1 LTWRSR
7 ILLTLKEIIMK
18 HIHRT
23 VIAAA
28 VGATLFAGSLTVFAA
43 DVQLPPEQ
51 RQGNVTYVTGGI
63 GSDEWHAFE
72 RAEAQYPLTL
82 EFAKQAQPRA
92 EFLSDIQVVIQ
103 DMKGNEVLNTT
114 AQGPFLLAN
123 LPQGA
128 YKVSARYAGQTKQ
141 STVRVDNAAHRRVVF
156 EWA

>member
-1 LTWRSR
+1 MR
-7 ILLTLKEIIMK
+7 

-23 VIAAA
+23 LIAVA
-28 VGATLFAGSLTVFAA
+28 VATTFFAGPLASFAA

-51 RQGNVTYVTGGI
+51 RQGQVTFVTGGV

-72 RAEAQYPLTL
+72 RAQNQYPLTL

-92 EFLSDIQVVIQ
+92 EFLSDVQVVIQ

-114 AQGPFLLAN
+114 TQGPFLLAN
-123 LPQGA
+123 LPQGE
-128 YKVSARYAGQTKQ
+128 YRVTARYEGNTRQ
-141 STVRVDNAAHRRVVF
+141 STVKVDRASHRRVIF

>member
-1 LTWRSR
+1 MRHIR
-7 ILLTLKEIIMK
+7 RTL
-18 HIHRT
+18 
-23 VIAAA
+23 IAVS
-28 VGATLFAGSLTVFAA
+28 VGTTFLAGSLASFAA

-51 RQGNVTYVTGGI
+51 HQGHVTFVTGGV

-72 RAEAQYPLTL
+72 KAQNQYPLSL

-114 AQGPFLLAN
+114 TQGPFLLAN
-123 LPQGA
+123 LPQGE
-128 YKVSARYAGQTKQ
+128 YKVTVRYEGNAKQ
-141 STVRVDNAAHRRVVF
+141 STVRVDKASHRRVIF